1 MTKGFQHQ
9 NPLINFTVPRSE
21 PKPQHGQKPDGACL
35 KVEEKRSF
43 EPRPGH

>member
-9 NPLINFTVPRSE
+9 VPLTNFPLPRSE
-21 PKPQHGQKPDGACL
+21 PKPQHGRKPDEDCL
-35 KVEEKRSF
+35 KVKEERSF